1 MARVASDWW
10 LGEWSN
16 NVFNIPE
23 NEYIWIYAIIS
34 LVVGILLYVKGLF
47 FAKFIVATSRVIQ
60 RKLIQALL
68 KSPLSWFDVTPTGRI
83 LARSTKDQDDLDN
96 SLAFNVQFATQ
107 NLIVLFSSIVLIS
120 IATPVY
126 LIVAVIS
133 GFVYYY
139 LIGLYMQSSRE
150 LKRL

>member
-1 MARVASDWW
+1 M
-10 LGEWSN
+10 
-16 NVFNIPE
+16 
-23 NEYIWIYAIIS
+23 
-34 LVVGILLYVKGLF
+34 GILLYAKGIF
-47 FAKFIVATSRVIQ
+47 FARFIIATSRVIQ

-96 SLAFNVQFATQ
+96 SLSFNIQFATQ

-120 IATPVY
+120 VATPIY
-126 LIVAVIS
+126 LVVAVIS

-139 LIGLYMQSSRE
+139 LISLYMKSSRE
-150 LKRL
+150 IKRL

>member
-1 MARVASDWW
+1 MA
-10 LGEWSN
+10 
-16 NVFNIPE
+16 
-23 NEYIWIYAIIS
+23 
-34 LVVGILLYVKGLF
+34 ILLYVKGLF

-126 LIVAVIS
+126 LVVAVIS

-139 LIGLYMQSSRE
+139 LIGLYMKSSRE